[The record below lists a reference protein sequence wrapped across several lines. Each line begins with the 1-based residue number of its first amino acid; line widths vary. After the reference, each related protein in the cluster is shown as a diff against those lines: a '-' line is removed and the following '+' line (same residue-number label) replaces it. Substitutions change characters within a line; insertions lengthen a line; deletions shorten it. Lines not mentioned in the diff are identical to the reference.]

1 MFARVFE
8 PIKSLERAATAATV
22 ISGAKTL
29 SARFR
34 AANLRGCE
42 KIEEVT

>member
-8 PIKSLERAATAATV
+8 PIKILERAAAATV
-22 ISGAKTL
+22 ISGAKML

-34 AANLRGCE
+34 AANLRRCE
-42 KIEEVT
+42 KVEEVT